1 MDANA
6 SLFGIPYPRGVYAT
20 HPLARPAKRLTLSF
34 LLAYLG
40 RLRTRRGQ
48 AVFVKPLKRQQPR
61 SRRFAPVTRLN
72 APSGASNYGF

>member
-1 MDANA
+1 MDAN
-6 SLFGIPYPRGVYAT
+6 SGLFGIIHHMGEYAT
-20 HPLARPAKRLTLSF
+20 HPLARPAKRLALSL
-34 LLAYLG
+34 LLAYPG

-48 AVFVKPLKRQQPR
+48 AVAVKSLKRQQPR